1 MSRRS
6 IRLAAAALAGLVL
19 AAGAAV
25 VTAESASAGYP
36 ITIAR

>member
-1 MSRRS
+1 MSGRS

-19 AAGAAV
+19 AAGAV

-36 ITIAR
+36 ITVIR